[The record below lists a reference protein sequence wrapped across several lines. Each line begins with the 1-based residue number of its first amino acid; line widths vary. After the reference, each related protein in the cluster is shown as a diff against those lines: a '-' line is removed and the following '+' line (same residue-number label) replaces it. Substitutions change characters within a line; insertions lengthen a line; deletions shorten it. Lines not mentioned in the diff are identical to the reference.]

1 MKKTKLRGWVKVA
14 LLVGVIILIG
24 IIDNHITN
32 DSIES
37 CVKAGN
43 SQYMCENGL
52 K

>member
-1 MKKTKLRGWVKVA
+1 MKKTKLKGWVKVA

-37 CVKAGN
+37 CVKAGH

-52 K
+52 R

>member
-1 MKKTKLRGWVKVA
+1 MKKTKLKGWVKVA

-37 CVKAGN
+37 CVKAGH
-43 SQYMCENGL
+43 SQAMCENGL
-52 K
+52 R